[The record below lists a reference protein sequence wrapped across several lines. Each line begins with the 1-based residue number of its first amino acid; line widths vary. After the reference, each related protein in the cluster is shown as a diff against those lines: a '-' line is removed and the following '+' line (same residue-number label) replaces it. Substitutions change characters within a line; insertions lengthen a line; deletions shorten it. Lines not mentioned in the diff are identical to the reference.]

1 MQIHKVIKPDF
12 VERFKC
18 VGTECLISCC
28 QGWNIFIDKKTH
40 HRYLNA
46 DNPEIAALAKE
57 NLQPLRKGKNHYS
70 VIKLDGQGQCPF
82 MDERKLC
89 SVQHEMGEQALSPTC
104 AIYPR
109 STLRYAD
116 ETRHSMTLSCPE
128 VARLVLFNEDSMKLH
143 EHEQLLAKAKI
154 NLVGQ
159 RQPVSQVSQV
169 IHLFAWN
176 LLQAP
181 ADNIEEN
188 LMALA
193 HFILYLQRIE
203 FDLHQR
209 FDEAEGYY
217 HQLLSDL
224 QSGVSLLTAQPSAQ
238 SLALKVRALAVLGS
252 LVAGDASRDGY
263 VTQGHQQIADYLNV
277 SALEDG
283 AALAAKFATLDAQW
297 LALRQDSCLAA
308 PHVLRNYML
317 YKIYHSHFPGTDLTS
332 LMRQFYRM
340 VLDYFYVKHL
350 LSVKSLTEEI
360 DEPLVLKILASL
372 AEKTLHSSTLD
383 KRMNRAI
390 DMINAGDDLSCLLLI
405 G

>member
-82 MDERKLC
+82 MDGQKLC
-89 SVQHEMGEQALSPTC
+89 SVQREMGEQALSPTC

-116 ETRHSMTLSCPE
+116 ETRHTMTLSCPE

-143 EHEQLLAKAKI
+143 EQEKLLANAKI
-154 NLVGQ
+154 NLLGQ

-176 LLQAP
+176 IVQTPTA
-181 ADNIEEN
+181 NIEEN

-193 HFILYLQRIE
+193 HFILYLQRINFE
-203 FDLHQR
+203 LHQR
-209 FDEAEGYY
+209 FDEAEAYY

-224 QSGVSLLTAQPSAQ
+224 HNGVSLLETPSSLQ
-238 SLALKVRALAVLGS
+238 SSSLKIRALAVLGS
-252 LVAGDASRDGY
+252 LVANDKSRDGNMA
-263 VTQGHQQIADYLNV
+263 QGHQEIADYLNV
-277 SALEDG
+277 GELEDG
-283 AALAAKFATLDAQW
+283 EALNEKFAALDHQW
-297 LALRQDSCLAA
+297 RLLRQNSCLAA
-308 PHVLRNYML
+308 PYVLRNYLL
-317 YKIYHSHFPGTDLTS
+317 YKLYHNHFPGTDLTTV
-332 LMRQFYRM
+332 MRQFYRI

-350 LSVKSLTEEI
+350 LSVKSLQENL
-360 DEPLVLKILASL
+360 DEAVVLKMLASL
-372 AEKTLHSSTLD
+372 AEKTLHSSSID
-383 KRMNRAI
+383 SRMSHAI
-390 DMINAGDDLSCLLLI
+390 DKINAGDDLSCLLLI

>member
-1 MQIHKVIKPDF
+1 MQIHKVIKPAF

-18 VGTECLISCC
+18 VGAECLISCC

-46 DNPEIAALAKE
+46 DNTQISSIAKAHLR
-57 NLQPLRKGKNHYS
+57 PTRKGKNHYS
-70 VIKLDGQGQCPF
+70 VITFDTQGQCPF
-82 MDERKLC
+82 IDENKLC
-89 SVQHEMGEQALSPTC
+89 SVQRELGEQALSPTC

-109 STLRYAD
+109 ITRRYAD

-128 VARLVLFNEDSMKLH
+128 VARLVLFDADSMMQH
-143 EHEQLLAKAKI
+143 ESEQLLANAKT
-154 NLVGQ
+154 NLIGQ

-176 LLQAP
+176 LIQAP
-181 ADNIEEN
+181 THNIEEN

-203 FDLHQR
+203 FNLHQR
-209 FDEAEGYY
+209 FDEAQAYY
-217 HQLLSDL
+217 HLLLNDL
-224 QSGVSLLTAQPSAQ
+224 QTGESLLTAQPSAQ

-252 LVAGDASRDGY
+252 LVANDASRDGY
-263 VTQGHQQIADYLNV
+263 VTQGHRQVAEFLNV
-277 SALEDG
+277 AELQDG
-283 AALAAKFATLDAQW
+283 AALGEKFATIDAQW
-297 LALRQDSCLAA
+297 LTLRQTSCLEA
-308 PHVLRNYML
+308 PHVLRNYLL
-317 YKIYHSHFPGTDLTS
+317 YKIYHSHFPGTDVTTV
-332 LMRQFYRM
+332 MRQFYRM
-340 VLDYFYVKHL
+340 VLDYFYIKHL
-350 LSVKSLTEEI
+350 LSVKSLTEEV
-360 DEPLVLKILASL
+360 DQPLVLKTLASL

-383 KRMNRAI
+383 QRMNKAI